1 MAVRARNAATP
12 WVVFASSAGVA
23 ALLVACLLSESGANF
38 ANAQPAPAGD
48 PDWVA
53 QMLQTTDSVGA
64 ETDAQ
69 PAPADLG
76 WVEQLMP
83 NSDWSAQ
90 DASAQGPPAEIPP
103 AQGEPPADD
112 PDSDDQDEE
121 DDSRPEF
128 AGEIDPEDSE
138 GQAEPD
144 WEAQMQSILQQ
155 VANRTFLSSFG
166 QIFASFCE
174 FLTALNRSEPRP
186 AFFTPFPR
194 GGAWLG
200 GADAVDPPAGSDSF
214 PSPPA
219 SLFIGHWCHLTQCP
233 TWHLIAHFN
242 PFISPSPLPLSLF
255 LPPPVQSEQELP
267 HSESNCSYT
276 SHSYPFCQLFP
287 ILPPPVQSEQLY
299 IDQDATILIPTNVGY
314 WRYETQW
321 DTLTRK
327 QKRRLL
333 RYHILKGRYTTQQ
346 LLDAAPLTLFPTF
359 NQNLPVN
366 KTLKPNEVYFQSVPP
381 TRFVSPL
388 SVPNAGLTDNI
399 AAHGVTMVLI
409 PPNLN

>member
-1 MAVRARNAATP
+1 MGIRARNAVTLWA
-12 WVVFASSAGVA
+12 VFASSAGVA
-23 ALLVACLLSESGANF
+23 ALLVACLLRESGANF
-38 ANAQPAPAGD
+38 ANAQPSAARE

-53 QMLQTTDSVGA
+53 QMLQNT
-64 ETDAQ
+64 EPDAQ

-76 WVEQLMP
+76 WVEQLVP
-83 NSDWSAQ
+83 NSDSSAQ
-90 DASAQGPPAEIPP
+90 DASAQIPP
-103 AQGEPPADD
+103 AQGPPAQIPPAQGPPADD

-121 DDSRPEF
+121 DDSRPDF
-128 AGEIDPEDSE
+128 AGEIDPQDSE

-166 QIFASFCE
+166 QIFASYCE
-174 FLTALNRSEPRP
+174 LSLVLNRSVPIS
-186 AFFTPFPR
+186 T
-194 GGAWLG
+194 
-200 GADAVDPPAGSDSF
+200 
-214 PSPPA
+214 
-219 SLFIGHWCHLTQCP
+219 SLFIGHWCHLTKCP
-233 TWHLIAHFN
+233 TWHLIAHAFN

-255 LPPPVQSEQELP
+255 LPPPVQSEQLFIDQDATILIPTNEGSQALP

-287 ILPPPVQSEQLY
+287 NLPPPVQSEQLY

-346 LLDAAPLTLFPTF
+346 LLGATPLTLFPTF

>member
-1 MAVRARNAATP
+1 MGIRARNAVTLWA
-12 WVVFASSAGVA
+12 VFASSAGVA
-23 ALLVACLLSESGANF
+23 ALLVACLLRESGANF
-38 ANAQPAPAGD
+38 ANAQPSAARE

-53 QMLQTTDSVGA
+53 QMLQNT
-64 ETDAQ
+64 EPDAQ

-76 WVEQLMP
+76 WVEQLVP
-83 NSDWSAQ
+83 NSDSSAQ
-90 DASAQGPPAEIPP
+90 DASAQIPP
-103 AQGEPPADD
+103 AQGPPAQIPPAQGPPADD

-121 DDSRPEF
+121 DDSRPDF
-128 AGEIDPEDSE
+128 AGEIDPQDSE

-166 QIFASFCE
+166 QIFASYF
-174 FLTALNRSEPRP
+174 
-186 AFFTPFPR
+186 
-194 GGAWLG
+194 
-200 GADAVDPPAGSDSF
+200 
-214 PSPPA
+214 
-219 SLFIGHWCHLTQCP
+219 
-233 TWHLIAHFN
+233 
-242 PFISPSPLPLSLF
+242 
-255 LPPPVQSEQELP
+255 
-267 HSESNCSYT
+267 
-276 SHSYPFCQLFP
+276 
-287 ILPPPVQSEQLY
+287 QSEQLY

-346 LLDAAPLTLFPTF
+346 LLGATPLTLFPTF

>member
-12 WVVFASSAGVA
+12 WAVFASSAGVA

-103 AQGEPPADD
+103 AQIPPAQGEPPADD

-144 WEAQMQSILQQ
+144 WGAQMQSILQQ

-166 QIFASFCE
+166 QIFASF
-174 FLTALNRSEPRP
+174 F
-186 AFFTPFPR
+186 
-194 GGAWLG
+194 
-200 GADAVDPPAGSDSF
+200 
-214 PSPPA
+214 
-219 SLFIGHWCHLTQCP
+219 
-233 TWHLIAHFN
+233 
-242 PFISPSPLPLSLF
+242 
-255 LPPPVQSEQELP
+255 
-267 HSESNCSYT
+267 
-276 SHSYPFCQLFP
+276 
-287 ILPPPVQSEQLY
+287 QSEQLY
-299 IDQDATILIPTNVGY
+299 IDQDATLLIPTNVGY

-399 AAHGVTMVLI
+399 AAHGMTMVLI